1 MNKFLRGFNA
11 VLIDMDGVLYDS
23 MKLHT
28 LAWKRM
34 MDSLGVECTRDEFY
48 LYEGMTGAATIRL
61 LYRRAFGRDVSDVE
75 AQELYRIKTEN
86 FRRLGKAEPMPGA
99 DRMLEAF
106 RRAGLRR
113 VLVTGSGQANL
124 LDALNAVYP
133 DAFMPGDRVTSHDV
147 VHGKPHPEPY
157 LKGMEIAGAD
167 ARNSL
172 VIENAPLGVRAG
184 KAAGAFTVAVT
195 TGPIPREEF
204 EKENADLIFSSMPEF
219 ADWLESME
227 EESEIFRCSDPDR
240 DIRALARG
248 LRPDRTAILTDSNVR
263 PVAEKVLP
271 GLFAKSDAVMEI
283 PAGEKSKNL
292 DETAK
297 IWRRMIDARISRDSV
312 IVNVGGGVVTD
323 MGGFA
328 AATFKRGVR
337 FINVPTTLLGIADAA
352 VGGKT
357 GIDFSGLKNEVGA
370 FAPASAVAVSGEW
383 LLTLPR
389 RELLSGFAEVV
400 KCAIISGEEALL
412 NLVYDPN
419 ILDEPEKL
427 ERAAAMAAG
436 YKENIVRQDPKESGL
451 RKILNFGHTWGHA
464 YESLALRRGI
474 PMTHGEAV
482 AHGMMRALE
491 ISRDR
496 NGYPPEKVENYR
508 EKILERHYPPLPF
521 NETDRPELEELMRH
535 DKKNRGV
542 SDTPD
547 FVLLRADYP
556 SSSLKS

>member
-28 LAWKRM
+28 LAWKQM
-34 MDSLGVECTRDEFY
+34 MDSLGVECSREEFY
-48 LYEGMTGAATIRL
+48 LYEGMTGAATIKL
-61 LYRRAFGRDVSDVE
+61 LYRRAFGREVSDEE
-75 AQELYRIKTEN
+75 ARELYKIKTEN
-86 FRRLGKAEPMPGA
+86 FHKLGKAEPMPGA
-99 DRMLEAF
+99 DRMLAAF

-133 DAFMPGDRVTSHDV
+133 GAFMPGDRVTSHDV

-157 LKGMEIAGAD
+157 LKGMEIAGVD
-167 ARNSL
+167 ASRCL

-219 ADWLESME
+219 ADWLERME
-227 EESEIFRCSDPDR
+227 EDSEIFRCTQPDR
-240 DIRALARG
+240 DVRALVRG
-248 LRPDRTAILTDSNVR
+248 LNPDRMAIVTDSNVR
-263 PVAEKVLP
+263 PIAEKILP
-271 GLFAKSDAVMEI
+271 RLFQQSSAVIEI
-283 PAGEKSKNL
+283 PAGEGSKNI
-292 DETAK
+292 DETVK
-297 IWRRMIDARISRDSV
+297 IWQQMIGARLSRNSV

-357 GIDFSGLKNEVGA
+357 GIDFAGLKNEVGT

-383 LLTLPR
+383 LRTLPR
-389 RELLSGFAEVV
+389 REQLSGFAEVV
-400 KCAIISGEEALL
+400 KCALISGDETFLK
-412 NLVYDPN
+412 LVYDPN
-419 ILDEPEKL
+419 IFDEPEKL
-427 ERAAAMAAG
+427 ERAAAMAAK
-436 YKENIVRQDPKESGL
+436 YKESIVRQDPKESGL

-464 YESLALRRGI
+464 YESLALQRGI

-482 AHGMMRALE
+482 AHGMMRALDM
-491 ISRDR
+491 SRDR
-496 NGYPPEKVENYR
+496 NGYTAEKVEEYR
-508 EKILERHYPPLPF
+508 QKILERYYSPLPF
-521 NETDRPELEELMRH
+521 TDADLPELQVLMRH
-535 DKKNRGV
+535 DKKNAGTD
-542 SDTPD
+542 SEPAFT
-547 FVLLRADYP
+547 LLH
-556 SSSLKS
+556 